1 MSKTRILITT
11 TSFQDTPGRH
21 HDLLPADQ
29 FEIERARGPL
39 PEAEI
44 LRLVGAHDAIICG
57 DDAFTKPVL
66 QKCLPKLRVLSKYGI
81 GVDKIDIPAATEL
94 KIPVTF
100 CPGVNHVTVAEH
112 TFGLLLSLTR
122 LIPPQDALIK
132 KGEWKRSTG
141 RELAGKT
148 MGILGLGR
156 IGKEVAKR
164 AKAFDM
170 NVCAFDLYWD
180 DAFAKQYG
188 VERKPA
194 GEDVL
199 KTAEVVSLEL
209 TMSGSRIVDQRDSHF
224 GARGWCACCPFGQTD
239 STIEQFA
246 CAFCSPTMTA
256 STAPASPRWRQWP
269 RGSARSTSSRRT
281 SSSPRWGTRSRIH
294 GPSRSSGRRSII
306 AMRIASTVRRLTA
319 SRLASHCSRASTSC
333 SPESTSDR
341 IWATRCG
348 TRGRSPRRS
357 RRRSS
362 ASVVSR

>member
-1 MSKTRILITT
+1 MSNKTRILITT

-29 FEIERARGPL
+29 YEIERARGPL

-44 LRLVGAHDAIICG
+44 LKLVGTHDAIICG
-57 DDAFTKPVL
+57 DDAFTKTVL
-66 QKCLPKLRVLSKYGI
+66 EKCLPRLRVLSKYGI
-81 GVDKIDIPAATEL
+81 GVDKIDIPAATAL

-122 LIPPQDALIK
+122 LIPAQDALIK

-164 AKAFDM
+164 ARAFDM
-170 NVCAFDLYWD
+170 NVCAFDVYWD

-188 VERKPA
+188 VERKPT

-199 KTAEVVSLEL
+199 KASEVVSLHMNL
-209 TMSGSRIVDQRDSHF
+209 TDENKD
-224 GARGWCACCPFGQTD
+224 W
-239 STIEQFA
+239 
-246 CAFCSPTMTA
+246 
-256 STAPASPRWRQWP
+256 
-269 RGSARSTSSRRT
+269 
-281 SSSPRWGTRSRIH
+281 
-294 GPSRSSGRRSII
+294 
-306 AMRIASTVRRLTA
+306 LNA
-319 SRLASHCSRASTSC
+319 SRLSIMKRGAYLINCARGGLVHQGDIAAALKSGQLGGYGADVVEPEPIEKSNPLLGAPNVVFTPHTGSRTY
-333 SPESTSDR
+333 ESVER
-341 IWATRCG
+341 QALMAAENMIRVLGGQA
-348 TRGRSPRRS
+348 PH
-357 RRRSS
+357 
-362 ASVVSR
+362 AQANKL

>member
-1 MSKTRILITT
+1 MSNKTRILITT

-44 LRLVGAHDAIICG
+44 LKLVGTHDAIICG
-57 DDAFTKPVL
+57 DDAFTKGVL
-66 QKCLPKLRVLSKYGI
+66 EKCLPRLRVLSKYGI
-81 GVDKIDIPAATEL
+81 GVDKIDIPAATSL

-122 LIPPQDALIK
+122 LIPAQDALIK

-164 AKAFDM
+164 ARAFDM
-170 NVCAFDLYWD
+170 KVCAFDLYWD
-180 DAFAKQYG
+180 DAFAKQYE
-188 VERKPA
+188 VERKPT

-199 KTAEVVSLEL
+199 RASEVVSLHMNL
-209 TMSGSRIVDQRDSHF
+209 TDENKD
-224 GARGWCACCPFGQTD
+224 W
-239 STIEQFA
+239 
-246 CAFCSPTMTA
+246 
-256 STAPASPRWRQWP
+256 
-269 RGSARSTSSRRT
+269 
-281 SSSPRWGTRSRIH
+281 
-294 GPSRSSGRRSII
+294 
-306 AMRIASTVRRLTA
+306 LNA
-319 SRLASHCSRASTSC
+319 SRLSLTKRGAYLINCARGGLVHQGDIAAALKSGQLGGYGADVVEPEPIEKSNPLLGAPNVVLTPHTGSRTY
-333 SPESTSDR
+333 ESVER
-341 IWATRCG
+341 QALMAAENMIRVLGGQA
-348 TRGRSPRRS
+348 PH
-357 RRRSS
+357 
-362 ASVVSR
+362 AQANKL

>member
-29 FEIERARGPL
+29 FEIDRARGPL

-44 LRLVGAHDAIICG
+44 LRLVGQHDAIICG
-57 DDAFTKPVL
+57 DDAFTKQVL

-164 AKAFDM
+164 ARAFDM

-180 DAFAKQYG
+180 DAFAKQHG
-188 VERKPA
+188 VERKPT

-199 KTAEVVSLEL
+199 KASEVVSLHMNL
-209 TMSGSRIVDQRDSHF
+209 TDENKE
-224 GARGWCACCPFGQTD
+224 W
-239 STIEQFA
+239 
-246 CAFCSPTMTA
+246 
-256 STAPASPRWRQWP
+256 
-269 RGSARSTSSRRT
+269 
-281 SSSPRWGTRSRIH
+281 
-294 GPSRSSGRRSII
+294 
-306 AMRIASTVRRLTA
+306 LNA
-319 SRLASHCSRASTSC
+319 SRLAMTKRGAYLINCARGGLVHQGDIAAALKSGQLGGYGADVLDHEPPAPGHPFNEIDNILITPHVGSRTF
-333 SPESTSDR
+333 ESVER
-341 IWATRCG
+341 QAMRATLNIVNYLNG
-348 TRGRSPRRS
+348 EKDFIQANTF
-357 RRRSS
+357 
-362 ASVVSR
+362 

>member
-21 HDLLPADQ
+21 HDLLPSDD

-39 PEAEI
+39 PESEI
-44 LRLVGAHDAIICG
+44 LKLVGSHDAIICG
-57 DDAFTKPVL
+57 DDAFTRPVL

-164 AKAFDM
+164 AKAFEM

-180 DAFAKQYG
+180 DAFARQVG
-188 VERKPA
+188 VERKPT

-199 KTAEVVSLEL
+199 RASDVVSLHMNL
-209 TMSGSRIVDQRDSHF
+209 TDENKDYINLGRIAFMKRGAYLINCARGGLINQADVAAALKQGLLGGYGADVVEPEPIEKTNPLLGVPNVVLTPHTGSRTYESVERQALMAAENMIRVL
-224 GARGWCACCPFGQTD
+224 GGQ
-239 STIEQFA
+239 
-246 CAFCSPTMTA
+246 SPHA
-256 STAPASPRWRQWP
+256 QANK
-269 RGSARSTSSRRT
+269 
-281 SSSPRWGTRSRIH
+281 
-294 GPSRSSGRRSII
+294 
-306 AMRIASTVRRLTA
+306 L
-319 SRLASHCSRASTSC
+319 
-333 SPESTSDR
+333 
-341 IWATRCG
+341 
-348 TRGRSPRRS
+348 
-357 RRRSS
+357 
-362 ASVVSR
+362 

>member
-44 LRLVGAHDAIICG
+44 LRLVGSHDAIICG
-57 DDAFTKPVL
+57 DDAFTKQVL
-66 QKCLPKLRVLSKYGI
+66 QKCLPQIRVLSKYGI

-164 AKAFDM
+164 ARAFDM

-180 DAFAKQYG
+180 EAFAKQYG
-188 VERKPA
+188 VERKPT
-194 GEDVL
+194 GEEVL
-199 KTAEVVSLEL
+199 GASEVVSLHMNL
-209 TMSGSRIVDQRDSHF
+209 TDENKEWLNASRIGAMKRGAYLINCARGGLVHQGDIAAALKAGQLGGYGADVVEPEPIEKTNPLLGAPNVVLTPHTGSRTYESVERQALMAAENMIRVL
-224 GARGWCACCPFGQTD
+224 GGQ
-239 STIEQFA
+239 
-246 CAFCSPTMTA
+246 
-256 STAPASPRWRQWP
+256 APHAQ
-269 RGSARSTSSRRT
+269 ANK
-281 SSSPRWGTRSRIH
+281 
-294 GPSRSSGRRSII
+294 
-306 AMRIASTVRRLTA
+306 L
-319 SRLASHCSRASTSC
+319 
-333 SPESTSDR
+333 
-341 IWATRCG
+341 
-348 TRGRSPRRS
+348 
-357 RRRSS
+357 
-362 ASVVSR
+362 

>member
-21 HDLLPADQ
+21 HDLLPADEY
-29 FEIERARGPL
+29 EIDRARGPL

-44 LRLVGAHDAIICG
+44 LRLVGTHDAIICG
-57 DDAFTKPVL
+57 DDAFTKQVL

-81 GVDKIDIPAATEL
+81 GVDKIDIPAATDL
-94 KIPVTF
+94 RIPVTF

-164 AKAFDM
+164 AKAFEM

-180 DAFAKQYG
+180 EAFAKQVG
-188 VERKPA
+188 IERKPT

-199 KTAEVVSLEL
+199 RSSEVVSLHMNL
-209 TMSGSRIVDQRDSHF
+209 TDENKEWVNAARLGVMKRGAYLINCARGGLVHQGDIAAALKSGHLGGYGADVVEPEPIEKTNPLLGAPNVVLTPHTGSRTYESVERQALMAAENMIRVL
-224 GARGWCACCPFGQTD
+224 GGQ
-239 STIEQFA
+239 
-246 CAFCSPTMTA
+246 
-256 STAPASPRWRQWP
+256 APHAQ
-269 RGSARSTSSRRT
+269 ANK
-281 SSSPRWGTRSRIH
+281 
-294 GPSRSSGRRSII
+294 
-306 AMRIASTVRRLTA
+306 L
-319 SRLASHCSRASTSC
+319 
-333 SPESTSDR
+333 
-341 IWATRCG
+341 
-348 TRGRSPRRS
+348 
-357 RRRSS
+357 
-362 ASVVSR
+362 

>member
-1 MSKTRILITT
+1 MSKMRILITT

-29 FEIERARGPL
+29 FEIDRARGPL

-44 LRLVGAHDAIICG
+44 LRLVGNHDAIICG

-66 QKCLPKLRVLSKYGI
+66 EKALPKLKVLAKYGI
-81 GVDKIDIPAATEL
+81 GVDKIDVAAATAL

-122 LIPPQDALIK
+122 LIPQQDAQIK
-132 KGEWKRSTG
+132 KGEWKRATG
-141 RELAGKT
+141 REIAGKT

-188 VERKPA
+188 VERKPT

-199 KTAEVVSLEL
+199 KASEVVSLHMNL
-209 TMSGSRIVDQRDSHF
+209 TEENKDYINTARLALMKRGAYLLNCARGGLINQADVAAALKQGLLGGYGCDVVEPEPIDKSNPLLGAPNVVFTPHTGSRTYESVERQALMAAENMIRVLK
-224 GARGWCACCPFGQTD
+224 G
-239 STIEQFA
+239 E
-246 CAFCSPTMTA
+246 
-256 STAPASPRWRQWP
+256 APHAQ
-269 RGSARSTSSRRT
+269 ANKF
-281 SSSPRWGTRSRIH
+281 
-294 GPSRSSGRRSII
+294 
-306 AMRIASTVRRLTA
+306 
-319 SRLASHCSRASTSC
+319 
-333 SPESTSDR
+333 
-341 IWATRCG
+341 
-348 TRGRSPRRS
+348 
-357 RRRSS
+357 
-362 ASVVSR
+362 

>member
-1 MSKTRILITT
+1 MRKMRILITT

-29 FEIERARGPL
+29 FEIDRARGPL

-44 LRLVGAHDAIICG
+44 LRLVGDHDAIICG
-57 DDAFTKPVL
+57 DDAFTRQVL
-66 QKCLPKLRVLSKYGI
+66 EKCLPKLKVLAKYGI
-81 GVDKIDIPAATEL
+81 GVDKIDVAAATAL

-122 LIPPQDALIK
+122 LIPQQDALIK

-188 VERKPA
+188 VERKET

-199 KTAEVVSLEL
+199 KASEVVSLHMNL
-209 TMSGSRIVDQRDSHF
+209 TEENKDYINLARIAFMKRGAYLLNCARGGLVNQADVAAALKQGLLGGYGCDVVEPEPIEKSNPLLAAPNVVFTPHTGSRTYESVERQAMMAAENMIRVL
-224 GARGWCACCPFGQTD
+224 RG
-239 STIEQFA
+239 E
-246 CAFCSPTMTA
+246 
-256 STAPASPRWRQWP
+256 APHAQ
-269 RGSARSTSSRRT
+269 ANK
-281 SSSPRWGTRSRIH
+281 
-294 GPSRSSGRRSII
+294 
-306 AMRIASTVRRLTA
+306 L
-319 SRLASHCSRASTSC
+319 
-333 SPESTSDR
+333 
-341 IWATRCG
+341 
-348 TRGRSPRRS
+348 
-357 RRRSS
+357 
-362 ASVVSR
+362 

>member
-29 FEIERARGPL
+29 FEIDRARGPL
-39 PEAEI
+39 AEADI
-44 LRLVGAHDAIICG
+44 LRLVGTHDAIICG

-66 QKCLPKLRVLSKYGI
+66 EKCLPKLRVLAKYGI
-81 GVDKIDIPAATEL
+81 GVDKIDIAAATAL

-122 LIPPQDALIK
+122 LIPQQDALIK

-164 AKAFDM
+164 ARAFDM

-188 VERKPA
+188 VERKEA

-199 KTAEVVSLEL
+199 RASEVVSLHMNL
-209 TMSGSRIVDQRDSHF
+209 TEENKDYINLGRIAFMKRGAYLLNCARGGLVNQADVAAALKQGLLGGYGCDVVEPEPIEKTNPLLAAPNVVFTPHTGSRTYESVERQALMAAENMIRVL
-224 GARGWCACCPFGQTD
+224 AGQ
-239 STIEQFA
+239 
-246 CAFCSPTMTA
+246 
-256 STAPASPRWRQWP
+256 APHAQ
-269 RGSARSTSSRRT
+269 ANKF
-281 SSSPRWGTRSRIH
+281 
-294 GPSRSSGRRSII
+294 
-306 AMRIASTVRRLTA
+306 
-319 SRLASHCSRASTSC
+319 
-333 SPESTSDR
+333 
-341 IWATRCG
+341 
-348 TRGRSPRRS
+348 
-357 RRRSS
+357 
-362 ASVVSR
+362 

>member
-29 FEIERARGPL
+29 FDIDRARGPL

-44 LRLVGAHDAIICG
+44 LRLVGSHDAIICG
-57 DDAFTKPVL
+57 DDAFTKQVL

-122 LIPPQDALIK
+122 LIPPQDAQIK

-164 AKAFDM
+164 ARAFDM
-170 NVCAFDLYWD
+170 NVCAFDLFWD
-180 DAFAKQYG
+180 EAFAKQHG
-188 VERKPA
+188 VERKPT
-194 GEDVL
+194 GEEVL
-199 KTAEVVSLEL
+199 RASEVVSLHMNL
-209 TMSGSRIVDQRDSHF
+209 TDENKE
-224 GARGWCACCPFGQTD
+224 W
-239 STIEQFA
+239 
-246 CAFCSPTMTA
+246 
-256 STAPASPRWRQWP
+256 
-269 RGSARSTSSRRT
+269 
-281 SSSPRWGTRSRIH
+281 
-294 GPSRSSGRRSII
+294 
-306 AMRIASTVRRLTA
+306 LNA
-319 SRLASHCSRASTSC
+319 SRLAMTKRGAYLINCARGGLVHQGDIAAALKSGQLGGYGADVVEPEPIEKTNPLLGAPNVVLTPHTGSRTY
-333 SPESTSDR
+333 ESVER
-341 IWATRCG
+341 QALMAAENMIRVLGGQA
-348 TRGRSPRRS
+348 PH
-357 RRRSS
+357 
-362 ASVVSR
+362 AQANKL